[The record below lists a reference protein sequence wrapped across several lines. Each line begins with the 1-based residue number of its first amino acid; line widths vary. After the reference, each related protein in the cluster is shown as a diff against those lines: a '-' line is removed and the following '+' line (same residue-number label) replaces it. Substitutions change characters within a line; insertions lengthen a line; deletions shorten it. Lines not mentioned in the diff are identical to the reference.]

1 MCGIAGII
9 YFNNQQPNPSI
20 VKQMTEAMAHRGPD
34 ATGLFSDDQV
44 VLGQRRLSILDLSDA
59 ANQPFADAGNRYQ
72 MVYNG
77 EIYNY
82 AEVKQYIKDHRFRTS
97 GDTEVLIEAYAR
109 KGLDCI
115 HWIKGMFAF
124 AIWDTKEKSL
134 CIVRDRMG
142 VKPLYYYQNNEFLIF
157 ASECRAILA
166 TGLVPAAINEQA
178 VVDYLSYQSV
188 YAPLSIIEGIQQLE
202 AGHALTVK
210 NKKLTVQPYW
220 QLAKQQYDFDY
231 TDTGAVKKKVY
242 QLLENAVVSRL
253 VSDVPVGAF
262 LSGGIDSSAV
272 VALMATAGT
281 GTPNTFS
288 IGFTEK
294 EYDESAYAQMVATKF
309 KTNHHP
315 ILLKPTVMLEEL
327 EHALNAMDSPS
338 GDGINSYVVSKAVKS
353 NGITVALSGMGGDE
367 LFAGY
372 PFFTQFYRLQQ
383 KKAIWN
389 NTGLLRNLV
398 ANAPVWKN
406 NSRKQKM
413 LQLLQTSSLA
423 IESVYPVL
431 RNVLPKR
438 TIRDLL
444 ATRQSDTTTID
455 HTLNAITGDLNNY
468 PIFSQVTIAEL
479 MGYTQQTLLKDTD
492 QFSMAVSLEVREP
505 FFDHELVSFVLGI
518 PDALKYPHYPK
529 QLLVESLGDLLPP
542 EIVHRKKQGF
552 VFPWDYWLR
561 NELRSFCEQHLK
573 RLETRSLFNAAAINK
588 LWKNFLA
595 GNNKVRWMDIWLLVV
610 LEYWLNRNLAI
621 QAPERV
627 KAISTV

>member
-9 YFNNQQPNPSI
+9 YFNKQQPNPST
-20 VKQMTEAMAHRGPD
+20 VKQMTDAMAHRGPD
-34 ATGLFSDDQV
+34 AAGLFSDDWV
-44 VLGQRRLSILDLSDA
+44 GLGQRRLSILDLSEA

-82 AEVKQYIKDHRFRTS
+82 AEVKQQIKDHRFRTT
-97 GDTEVLIEAYAR
+97 GDTEVLIEAYVR
-109 KGLDCI
+109 HKLDCLQ
-115 HWIKGMFAF
+115 WIKGMFAF
-124 AIWDTKEKSL
+124 AIWDTQEKEL

-142 VKPLYYYQNNEFLIF
+142 VKPLYYYQNSEFLVF
-157 ASECRAILA
+157 ASECRALLA
-166 TGLVPAAINEQA
+166 TGLIPPKINEKA

-188 YAPLSIIEGIQQLE
+188 YSPLSIIEGIQQLE
-202 AGHALTVK
+202 AGHSLLVRN
-210 NKKLTVQPYW
+210 NKVSIQPYW
-220 QLAKQQYDFDY
+220 ELSKQQYDFDY
-231 TDTGAVKKKVY
+231 ADSAAVKKKVY
-242 QLLENAVVSRL
+242 HLLENAVTSRL

-272 VALMATAGT
+272 VALMATAGK

-294 EYDESAYAQMVATKF
+294 EYDESAYAQMVANKF
-309 KTNHHP
+309 KANHHP

-327 EHALNAMDSPS
+327 EHALGAMDSPS
-338 GDGINSYVVSKAVKS
+338 GDGINSYIVSKAVKE

-372 PFFTQFYRLQQ
+372 PFFTQYYRLQQ
-383 KKAIWN
+383 KRSIWN
-389 NTGLLRNLV
+389 NTRLLRNLV
-398 ANAPVWKN
+398 ANIPVWKN

-413 LQLLQTSSLA
+413 LQLLQTSSSS
-423 IESVYPVL
+423 IESVYAVL

-438 TIRDLL
+438 MIRDLL
-444 ATRQSDTTTID
+444 NHRQEDVTTIE
-455 HTLNAITGDLNNY
+455 HKLHAIAGDLNGY
-468 PIFSQVTIAEL
+468 PLFSQVTIAEL
-479 MGYTQQTLLKDTD
+479 LGYTQQTLLKDTD

-505 FFDHELVSFVLGI
+505 FFDHELISFVLNI
-518 PDALKYPHYPK
+518 PDEIKYPHYPK
-529 QLLVESLGDLLPP
+529 KLLVESLGDLLPH

-561 NELRSFCEQHLK
+561 NELKSFCEQHLK
-573 RLETRSLFNAAAINK
+573 RLKERALFKADAIDT

-610 LEYWLNRNLAI
+610 LEYWFSRNLVMP
-621 QAPERV
+621 APEGK
-627 KAISTV
+627 KAVSAV